1 MPATPDAAVN
11 LNEAVDRRSPI
22 PYYYQLKEYLVRLIH
37 NDVLK
42 SGDRLPTEMEI
53 CAGSGLSR
61 TVVRQAIQE
70 LENEGY
76 FIRFRAKGTFVA
88 RPKVQER
95 LVQTLTGFYEDTV
108 ARGQVPVTHVLNFE
122 IIPATYK
129 IAQELQIPAGDP
141 VIFLNRLRFIEH
153 EPIVL
158 VGTYIPRFMCPDLIQ
173 LDMSTHSLYRVLAEK
188 YNLEIV
194 RAHRSLEAV
203 AATVVESAQLEVEKD
218 SPLLLLKSTGYLAD
232 NRPLEY
238 FIAFHRG
245 DRAKFDVELVKPLH
259 Q

>member
-95 LVQTLTGFYEDTV
+95 LVQTLTGFYEDT
-108 ARGQVPVTHVLNFE
+108 
-122 IIPATYK
+122 
-129 IAQELQIPAGDP
+129 
-141 VIFLNRLRFIEH
+141 
-153 EPIVL
+153 
-158 VGTYIPRFMCPDLIQ
+158 
-173 LDMSTHSLYRVLAEK
+173 
-188 YNLEIV
+188 
-194 RAHRSLEAV
+194 
-203 AATVVESAQLEVEKD
+203 
-218 SPLLLLKSTGYLAD
+218 
-232 NRPLEY
+232 
-238 FIAFHRG
+238 
-245 DRAKFDVELVKPLH
+245 
-259 Q
+259 